1 MSILE
6 NLEID
11 LVLQKKAPI
20 PSRDKISKSPL
31 MVPLRVQI
39 GYKQWFDKVVLIS
52 MVVLLLFDCSVKG

>member
-1 MSILE
+1 MSVLE

-39 GYKQWFDKVVLIS
+39 GYKQWFDKAILIS